1 MTRNE
6 LVELIENGRDIM
18 FDCLDK
24 HYTILTWTNEG
35 IFIGEQITDTQ
46 RDDIHEYYD
55 TAEQLVSN
63 FKVNG
68 IYLYELLD
76 KITITEYS

>member
-6 LVELIENGRDIM
+6 LIDLIENGGDIM

-24 HYTILTWTNEG
+24 HYTILTWTDDG
-35 IFIGEQITDTQ
+35 IFIGEQITENQ
-46 RDDIHEYYD
+46 KEDIHEYFD
-55 TAEQLVSN
+55 SAEHLVSN

-68 IYLYELLD
+68 VHLYDLLD
-76 KITITEYS
+76 KINITFCN

>member
-6 LVELIENGRDIM
+6 LVNLIDNGGDIM

-24 HYTILTWTNEG
+24 HYTILTWTDNG
-35 IFIGEQITDTQ
+35 ILIGEQITATQ
-46 RDDIHEYYD
+46 KEEINEYFD
-55 TAEQLVSN
+55 TAEQLVSE

-68 IYLYELLD
+68 IHLYDLLD
-76 KITITEYS
+76 EIKITEYS

>member
-6 LVELIENGRDIM
+6 LVDLIENGGDIM

-24 HYTILTWTNEG
+24 HFTILTWTDQG
-35 IFIGEQITDTQ
+35 IFIGEQITENQ
-46 RDDIHEYYD
+46 KKDIHEYFD
-55 TAEQLVSN
+55 SAEQLVAE

-68 IYLYELLD
+68 IHLYDLLD
-76 KITITEYS
+76 KINITFCN

>member
-6 LVELIENGRDIM
+6 LVNLIDNGGDIM

-24 HYTILTWTNEG
+24 HYTILTWTDDG
-35 IFIGEQITDTQ
+35 ILIGEQITDTQ
-46 RDDIHEYYD
+46 KEEINEYFE
-55 TAEQLVSN
+55 TAEQLVSE

-68 IYLYELLD
+68 IPLYDLLD
-76 KITITEYS
+76 KINITFCN